1 MFILILALF
10 SLAYFIL
17 ILWFIIGFDKC
28 DEIVNL
34 HEKAQEN
41 FSVII
46 PIRNEEANLPGL
58 LASLSRL
65 KYPSSKFEMIFIDD
79 DSQDHSITIV
89 KKWQLENK
97 KFTTSLL
104 NNIRIT
110 NSPKKDALTLA
121 ISKSKFNWIVTT
133 DADCI
138 IPKNW
143 LAMFNQIILNKNPY
157 LIAAPVKFKKN
168 HSFLHQFQNFNFLSL
183 IGSTIGAFGLKKPFM
198 CNGANLCYS
207 KGIFNDVN
215 GFEEN
220 ANLASG
226 DDIFILEKII
236 KNYPRKAIYLKSEEA
251 IVATKSEA
259 NWGLFVQQQLRWA
272 SKTNAYTNLFTK
284 GIGIL
289 VFLQNLLLIVYCL
302 LLIINKEYFQY
313 FIIIFTLKLVIDY
326 SLINKTAKFLNS
338 KINFINFLFSSI
350 LYPLFVTYIGV
361 LSITKNYE
369 WKGRTFKS

>member
-1 MFILILALF
+1 MFILILSLF

-28 DEIVNL
+28 EQIENL
-34 HEKAQEN
+34 QKKVHEN
-41 FSVII
+41 FSIII
-46 PIRNEEANLPGL
+46 PFRDEEVNLPEL
-58 LASLSRL
+58 LTSLSL
-65 KYPSSKFEMIFIDD
+65 LNYLFSKFEIIFVDD

-89 KKWQLENK
+89 KKWQLENT
-97 KFTTSLL
+97 KFNTSLL
-104 NNIRIT
+104 KNKRIT
-110 NSPKKDALTLA
+110 NSPKKDALSLA
-121 ISKSKFNWIVTT
+121 ISKSNFNWIVTT

-143 LAMFNQIILNKNPY
+143 LAMFNQTILNKNPY
-157 LIAAPVKFKKN
+157 LIAAPVRFKKD

-207 KGIFNDVN
+207 KEIFNAVN

-220 ANLASG
+220 AHLASG
-226 DDIFILEKII
+226 DDIFLLEKIV
-236 KNYPRKAIYLKSEEA
+236 KNYPDKAIYLRSEQA
-251 IVATKSEA
+251 IVETKSEA
-259 NWGLFVQQQLRWA
+259 NWNLFVQQQLRWA
-272 SKTNAYTNLFTK
+272 SKTSAYTNFFTK

-289 VFLQNLLLIVYCL
+289 VFIQSLLLIVCVL

-326 SLINKTAKFLNS
+326 YLIKKTAKFLNS
-338 KINFINFLFSSI
+338 NINFINFLFSSF
-350 LYPLFVTYIGV
+350 LYPLFVVCIGV
-361 LSITKNYE
+361 LSIAKNYE
-369 WKGRTFKS
+369 WKGRIFKT